1 MNIYFFKVN
10 NNYSKNDKLYN
21 IEEFILDKTI
31 ILADLDLPNLKKL
44 KFVLKFNIKI
54 FSKF

>member
-54 FSKF
+54 FS